1 MERRKR
7 LTIVAS
13 VVLAA
18 VVLSS
23 GLAQVLFANSAA
35 STTMASEDLII
46 IGWSIPGWTFSGTFL
61 KIGVNKGGTFIT
73 GGFSGIIGT
82 APWGVGFQFPK
93 GDQYESLA
101 FPVATTSGPPAGWVE
116 GYSISYKTYKAKLRN
131 WVDNIA
137 YWWPGLG
144 WGYYIGDIWVP
155 GPPPESRLIYWK
167 SSMVR
172 NDTNRAI
179 VQSFM
184 NTTDGALTLKFT
196 FSFQKHQAYVEL
208 RTDVYANKN
217 VRDVLYKRIVDW
229 DVYKIGTYQDKK
241 NDWSSGPNFAYARES
256 TPGSVMGANGIMS
269 VTGYA
274 YTTKEQL
281 HSLPV
286 YVDLYA
292 WDDLKKREPGWL
304 YPSYTV
310 DLPQDMI
317 QSPAG
322 WISETAYR
330 DYCAAIYYELDNI
343 AIGASRTVYT
353 VYQAAFDGNPSELG

>member
-1 MERRKR
+1 MEKRRR
-7 LTIVAS
+7 IVVVAS

-18 VVLSS
+18 IFLSS
-23 GLAQVLFANSAA
+23 GMAQVLLANSAR
-35 STTMASEDLII
+35 SSENVII
-46 IGWSIPGWTFSGTFL
+46 IGWSVPGWTFSGTFL
-61 KIGVNKGGTFIT
+61 KIGVNYGGTFIT
-73 GGFSGIIGT
+73 GGFSGLIRDR
-82 APWGVGFQFPK
+82 PWGVGFQFPK
-93 GDQYESLA
+93 GDSYESLA
-101 FPVATTSGPPAGWVE
+101 VPAPTTSGPPAGWVE
-116 GYSISYKTYKAKLRN
+116 GYSISYKTYNAKLRN

-196 FSFQKHQAYVEL
+196 FSFPKHQAYVEL

-229 DVYKIGTYQDKK
+229 DVYGKT
-241 NDWSSGPNFAYARES
+241 NENEWMSGPNVAYAREEY
-256 TPGSVMGANGIMS
+256 GAEGYPPYPYAIMS
-269 VTGYA
+269 VAGYA
-274 YTTKEQL
+274 HTTKEQL

-292 WDDLKKREPGWL
+292 WDDLKIRSPGTGTRNDAL
-304 YPSYTV
+304 
-310 DLPQDMI
+310 Q
-317 QSPAG
+317 QSPG
-322 WISETAYR
+322 DWMSYPDPIYGTNF
-330 DYCAAIYYELDNI
+330 CAAVYYELDNM
-343 AIGASRTVYT
+343 AKGASRTVYT
-353 VYQAAFDGNPSELG
+353 VYQASMNKFVSYLG